1 MDKLALLTKLKDL
14 NREFSFAKID
24 DGYEF
29 SLTISS
35 SKIIQL
41 AEFIDSGIPIS
52 AFLLNE
58 MYVELADLS
67 ANIGSTVKIQLS
79 SEDLKQKGL
88 SIFNQW
94 NDFLSFKP
102 NFLHPPESFI
112 ILQEEVVHPSNSI
125 DGKLKNFFDI
135 SNFLRLLNEQADH
148 STKVTS
154 KVIDELVYLH
164 KSRLEIPIILT
175 ADCLNYALDGY
186 SIVDSL
192 FKDGSH
198 AEQKSSI
205 FKEVMYGLLIN
216 IPVKERLGYLLSNF
230 GEFSK
235 RFNENYQLFVSEFS
249 FDDVRKEYEENKRDY
264 LTKLNDIFS
273 SVQTKMLGIPISL
286 ALASLKMSSVVDGIS
301 FWTNFLLAISIS
313 IYSIMMFMLIA
324 NQKHTLAAVKNEY
337 ESQMTRLKHQY
348 SEQYESIKKIE
359 TELNIRHDFQKSC
372 LNWFYLMSA
381 ALFILILALFTWNLP
396 WNTILGLA

>member
-14 NREFSFAKID
+14 NREFSFTKND

-29 SLTISS
+29 SVTISLNT
-35 SKIIQL
+35 IIQL
-41 AEFIDSGIPIS
+41 TDCIDHGIPIS

-58 MYVELADLS
+58 MYIELADLS
-67 ANIGSTVKIQLS
+67 DNIGSTVKIELS
-79 SEDLKQKGL
+79 SKGLKQKKL
-88 SIFNQW
+88 TIFNEW
-94 NDFLSFKP
+94 TDFLSFKP
-102 NFLHPPESFI
+102 NLLHPPESFI
-112 ILQEEVVHPSNSI
+112 ILQEEIVHPSNSI
-125 DGKLKNFFDI
+125 DGKLKHFFDI
-135 SNFLRLLNEQADH
+135 SNFLHLLNDNADH

-154 KVIDELVYLH
+154 KVIDELVFLH
-164 KSRLEIPIILT
+164 KSRLDIPIILPI
-175 ADCLNYALDGY
+175 DCLDDALDGY

-192 FKDGSH
+192 FKDDSH
-198 AEQKSSI
+198 TEQKSSI

-216 IPVKERLGYLLSNF
+216 IPMKERLGYLLLNF

-286 ALASLKMSSVVDGIS
+286 AIASLKMSSVVDGIS
-301 FWTNFLLAISIS
+301 FWTNFLLAISIT

-324 NQKHTLAAVKNEY
+324 NQKHTLSAVKSEY
-337 ESQMTRLKHQY
+337 KSQMTRLKHQY
-348 SEQYESIKKIE
+348 SEQYESIKKIQ
-359 TELNIRHDFQKSC
+359 TELDTRHDFQKSC
-372 LNWFYLMSA
+372 LNWFYVMSA

-396 WNTILGLA
+396 WKSILGLA

>member
-14 NREFSFAKID
+14 NREFSLAKSD

-29 SLTISS
+29 SVTISS
-35 SKIIQL
+35 NAIIQL
-41 AEFIDSGIPIS
+41 TECIDSGIPIS

-58 MYVELADLS
+58 TYIELEDLA

-79 SEDLKQKGL
+79 SDELKQKNL
-88 SIFNQW
+88 SIFNEW
-94 NDFLSFKP
+94 SDFLSFKP
-102 NFLHPPESFI
+102 NLLHPPESFI
-112 ILQEEVVHPSNSI
+112 ILQEEIVHPSSAAA
-125 DGKLKNFFDI
+125 GKLKHFFDI
-135 SNFLRLLNEQADH
+135 SNFLHLLNDNADH

-154 KVIDELVYLH
+154 KVIDELVFLH
-164 KSRLEIPIILT
+164 KSRLDIPITLPI
-175 ADCLNYALDGY
+175 DCLNDALDGY

-192 FKDGSH
+192 FKDDSH
-198 AEQKSSI
+198 TEQKSSI

-216 IPVKERLGYLLSNF
+216 IPVKERLGYLLLNF

-286 ALASLKMSSVVDGIS
+286 AIASLKMSSVVDGIS

-324 NQKHTLAAVKNEY
+324 NQKHTLSAVKSEY
-337 ESQMTRLKHQY
+337 GSQMARLKHQY
-348 SEQYESIKKIE
+348 SEQYESIKKIQ
-359 TELNIRHDFQKSC
+359 TELDKRHDFQKNC
-372 LNWFYLMSA
+372 LNWFYVMSA

-396 WNTILGLA
+396 WKSILGLA

>member
-1 MDKLALLTKLKDL
+1 MDKLALLTKLNDL
-14 NREFSFAKID
+14 NREFSFSKND

-29 SLTISS
+29 SVTISLNT
-35 SKIIQL
+35 IIQL
-41 AEFIDSGIPIS
+41 KDCIDHGIPIS
-52 AFLLNE
+52 SFLLNE
-58 MYVELADLS
+58 MYIELEELS
-67 ANIGSTVKIQLS
+67 DNIGSTVQIQLS
-79 SEDLKQKGL
+79 SEELKQKKL
-88 SIFNQW
+88 SIFNEW
-94 NDFLSFKP
+94 DDFLSFKP
-102 NFLHPPESFI
+102 NLLHPPEGFI
-112 ILQEEVVHPSNSI
+112 ILQEEIVHPLNSI
-125 DGKLKNFFDI
+125 DGKLKHFFDI
-135 SNFLRLLNEQADH
+135 SNFLHLLNNNADH

-154 KVIDELVYLH
+154 KVIDELVFLH
-164 KSRLEIPIILT
+164 KSRLDIPIILPI
-175 ADCLNYALDGY
+175 DCLNDALDGY

-192 FKDGSH
+192 FQDDSH
-198 AEQKSSI
+198 TEQKSSI

-216 IPVKERLGYLLSNF
+216 IPVKERLGYLLLNF

-286 ALASLKMSSVVDGIS
+286 AIASLKISSVVDGIS

-324 NQKHTLAAVKNEY
+324 NQKHTLSAVKSEY
-337 ESQMTRLKHQY
+337 ESQMARLKHQY
-348 SEQYESIKKIE
+348 SEQYESIKKIQ
-359 TELNIRHDFQKSC
+359 TELDTRHDFQKSC
-372 LNWFYLMSA
+372 LNWFYVMSA

-396 WNTILGLA
+396 WKSILGLA

>member
-14 NREFSFAKID
+14 NREFSFAKSE

-29 SLTISS
+29 SVTISPNT
-35 SKIIQL
+35 ITQL
-41 AEFIDSGIPIS
+41 TDCIDNGIPIS
-52 AFLLNE
+52 AFLLNG
-58 MYVELADLS
+58 MYIELADLS
-67 ANIGSTVKIQLS
+67 SNIGSTVKIQLLS
-79 SEDLKQKGL
+79 VELKQKNL
-88 SIFNQW
+88 CIFNEW
-94 NDFLSFKP
+94 SDFLSFKP
-102 NFLHPPESFI
+102 NLLHPPENFI
-112 ILQEEVVHPSNSI
+112 ILQEEIVHPSNST
-125 DGKLKNFFDI
+125 DVKLKHFFDI
-135 SNFLRLLNEQADH
+135 SNFLHLLNDNADH

-154 KVIDELVYLH
+154 KVIDELVFLH
-164 KSRLEIPIILT
+164 KSRLDIPIILSI
-175 ADCLNYALDGY
+175 DCLNDALDGY

-192 FKDGSH
+192 FKDDSH
-198 AEQKSSI
+198 TEQKASI

-216 IPVKERLGYLLSNF
+216 IPVKERLGYLLLNF

-286 ALASLKMSSVVDGIS
+286 AIASLKISSIVDGIS

-313 IYSIMMFMLIA
+313 IYSIMMFMLIT
-324 NQKHTLAAVKNEY
+324 NQKHTLSAVKSEY
-337 ESQMTRLKHQY
+337 ESQMARLKHQY
-348 SEQYESIKKIE
+348 SEQYKSIKKIQK
-359 TELNIRHDFQKSC
+359 ELDTRHDFQKSC
-372 LNWFYLMSA
+372 LNWFYVMSA

-396 WNTILGLA
+396 WKLILGLA

>member
-14 NREFSFAKID
+14 NREFSFAKND

-29 SLTISS
+29 SVTISS
-35 SKIIQL
+35 NTIIQL
-41 AEFIDSGIPIS
+41 TDCIESGIPIS

-58 MYVELADLS
+58 MYIELADLS
-67 ANIGSTVKIQLS
+67 TKIDSTVKVQLS
-79 SEDLKQKGL
+79 SEELNKKKL
-88 SIFNQW
+88 SLFNEW
-94 NDFLSFKP
+94 DDFLSFKP
-102 NFLHPPESFI
+102 NLLHPPESFI
-112 ILQEEVVHPSNSI
+112 ILQEEVVYPSNSV
-125 DGKLKNFFDI
+125 DGKLKHFFDI
-135 SNFLRLLNEQADH
+135 SNFLHLLNDNADH
-148 STKVTS
+148 STKITS
-154 KVIDELVYLH
+154 KVIDELVFLH
-164 KSRLEIPIILT
+164 KSRLDIPIILPT
-175 ADCLNYALDGY
+175 DCLNEALDGY

-192 FKDGSH
+192 FKDDSH
-198 AEQKSSI
+198 TEQKSSI

-216 IPVKERLGYLLSNF
+216 IPEKDRLSYLLLNF

-286 ALASLKMSSVVDGIS
+286 AIASLKMSSVVDGIS
-301 FWTNFLLAISIS
+301 FWTNFLLAISIT

-324 NQKHTLAAVKNEY
+324 NQKHTLSAVKSEY
-337 ESQMTRLKHQY
+337 QSQMTRLKHQY
-348 SEQYESIKKIE
+348 SEQYESIKKIQS
-359 TELNIRHDFQKSC
+359 ELDTRHDFQKNC
-372 LNWFYLMSA
+372 LNWFYVMSA

-396 WNTILGLA
+396 WKSILGLA